1 MADFMEE
8 GIDRLP
14 LQVLLKNTVM
24 EVTVLLI
31 DHVPLPLQDPNATPI
46 GFTGVTNGYFS
57 LSDAQLAC
65 TALGATLTGF
75 QNDNERM
82 TVATLA
88 LGNLTARGGA
98 QVAGLWLGA
107 TNLPGCRS
115 PSCGPFNTFQW
126 TDGHTTGVGGI
137 KWGIGEPDGNN
148 WPGPTA
154 CIQQFIISPN
164 FVAGANEFAGWKGA
178 FVNGDLD
185 KYACVS
191 PAYPYTRMYAC
202 GKVGVRQ

>member
-1 MADFMEE
+1 MVASKHF
-8 GIDRLP
+8 
-14 LQVLLKNTVM
+14 
-24 EVTVLLI
+24 
-31 DHVPLPLQDPNATPI
+31 
-46 GFTGVTNGYFS
+46 FFS
-57 LSDAQLAC
+57 LA
-65 TALGATLTGF
+65 
-75 QNDNERM
+75 N
-82 TVATLA
+82 V
-88 LGNLTARGGA
+88 TARGG

-126 TDGHTTGVGGI
+126 TDGFTTGVGGL
-137 KWGIGEPDGNN
+137 KWGVGEPDGNN

-185 KYACVS
+185 KYTCVS

-202 GKVGVRQ
+202 GKVGVRR